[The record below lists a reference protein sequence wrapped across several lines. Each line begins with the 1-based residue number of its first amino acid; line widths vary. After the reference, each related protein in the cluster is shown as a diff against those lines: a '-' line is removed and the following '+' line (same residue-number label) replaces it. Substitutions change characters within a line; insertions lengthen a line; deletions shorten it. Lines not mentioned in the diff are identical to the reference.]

1 MNKKYYENNFSVIA
15 DIMTISKVIHIIPFN
30 GIGGVEVAANSMGS
44 IRQGDVEFSKDFIFK
59 DITNG
64 IGRGAMF
71 NPLPIFSAA
80 WRASRSDVD
89 LVIVSLWRSAIAG
102 LLAKLLR
109 PQIKLVTFLHSSTDV
124 HFLDFVVTRLSVC
137 LATEVWADSRAT
149 LLGRVPGI
157 RSEKYRVI
165 SFVTQRF
172 EVLPVRP
179 VSPSFIFWGRISQE
193 KGLDRAIRLFAEVR
207 KSFPDA
213 RFLIVGPDGGAL
225 NATQQLCASLGLKD
239 AVGFLGAAT
248 HEEIVRHVRHASF
261 YLQMSEYEGM
271 GMSVVESMQLGLV
284 PVVTPVG
291 EIGSYCQH
299 GENAVIVGSDQ
310 KAVEAT
316 LHLLNNNDSYQTM
329 RANAIATW
337 EGRPLYRESI
347 LQACEAL
354 VGGAKVKM
362 GAI

>member
-1 MNKKYYENNFSVIA
+1 
-15 DIMTISKVIHIIPFN
+15 MTISKVIHIIPFN

-44 IRQGDVEFSKDFIFK
+44 IRQGDVEFSIDFIFK
-59 DITNG
+59 EIPNG
-64 IGRGAMF
+64 MGNWARF

-80 WRASRSDVD
+80 WRASRNDVD

-109 PQIKLVTFLHSSTDV
+109 PQIKLVTFLHSSKDV
-124 HFLDFVVTRLSVC
+124 HLLDFVATRLSVC
-137 LATEVWADSRAT
+137 LATEVWADSQAT

-172 EVLPVRP
+172 EVLPARP
-179 VSPSFIFWGRISQE
+179 AGPSFIFWGRISQE

-207 KSFPDA
+207 RRYPKA
-213 RFLIVGPDGGAL
+213 RFWVVGPDGGAL
-225 NATQQLCASLGLKD
+225 QATQALCVSLGLKN
-239 AVGFLGAAT
+239 AVIFLGAAT
-248 HEEIVRHVRHASF
+248 HDEIVGYARQASF
-261 YLQMSEYEGM
+261 YLQTSHFEGM
-271 GMSVVESMQLGLV
+271 AMSVVEAMQLGLV

-291 EIGSYCQH
+291 EIANYCQD
-299 GENAVIVGSDQ
+299 GVNAVIVGSDQ

-316 LHLLNNNDSYQTM
+316 LHQLNNNDSYQTM

-337 EGRPLYRESI
+337 EGLPLYRESV
-347 LQACEAL
+347 LQASEAL
-354 VGGAKVKM
+354 VGGINVKM
-362 GAI
+362 GAN